1 MQNSCFILRGMSYNG
16 NLMEQSHFPWAG
28 DMDQSVPKK
37 IVVVIMVLLISAIFL
52 AMIRTF
58 IMAIMLAGIFSAMS
72 QPVYRRIERWSG
84 GRKSLASLAT
94 LLLILLIILLP
105 LTGLLGIVAGEAIKI
120 SASVKPWVEQWVSR
134 PSAFDEWFSALPL
147 RDVIAAHQ
155 AVILQKAGELVGRAS
170 TFLFENISSFTFSTI
185 NTVFLFFVF
194 LYTMFFFLKDGRQI
208 LDRFLFYLPLSD
220 DVERR
225 ILDRFTSVAR
235 ASIKGTLVIGIIQGG
250 LAGLAFQVVGIDS
263 AVFWGTIMAVLSII
277 PAVGSALIWFPAVLI
292 LAVTGQYLQA
302 TGLFL
307 FCSLLVGSIDNVLR
321 PWLVGKDTELHELL
335 IFFSTLGG
343 ISLFGIVGFIVG
355 PIIAALFVT
364 VWDIYAETF
373 MTPSSEPD
381 RDPS

>member
-1 MQNSCFILRGMSYNG
+1 
-16 NLMEQSHFPWAG
+16 
-28 DMDQSVPKK
+28 MDQSVQKK
-37 IVVVIMVLLISAIFL
+37 ILVVIMVLLISAIFL
-52 AMIRTF
+52 TMIRAF
-58 IMAIMLAGIFSAMS
+58 IMAILLAGIFSAMS
-72 QPVYRRIERWSG
+72 QPVYAHIERWSG
-84 GRKSLASLAT
+84 GRQSLASLAT
-94 LLLILLIILLP
+94 LLLILLIVLLP
-105 LTGLLGIVAGEAIKI
+105 LIGLLGIVAGEAIKI
-120 SASVKPWVEQWVSR
+120 STSVKPWVEQWMSR
-134 PSAFDEWFSALPL
+134 PPAFEEWFKALPL
-147 RDVIAAHQ
+147 HDVMVAYQ
-155 AVILQKAGELVGRAS
+155 GVILQKAGELVGRAS

-194 LYTMFFFLKDGRQI
+194 LYTMFFFLKDGHRI
-208 LDRFLFYLPLSD
+208 LGRFLAYLPLSD

-277 PAVGSALIWFPAVLI
+277 PAVGSALVWLPAVLI
-292 LAVTGQYLQA
+292 LAFTGQYLQA

-321 PWLVGKDTELHELL
+321 PWLVGKDTQLHELL

-343 ISLFGIVGFIVG
+343 ISLFGIAGFIVG
-355 PIIAALFVT
+355 PIVAALFVT

-373 MTPSSEPD
+373 LGPSCKTGRQPPFPGEAAP
-381 RDPS
+381 PGGGG